1 MLADKGLHELIDAV
15 RAINRDTLQCE
26 LWLCGFADVQNV
38 SAVSGEQLRAWG
50 EEPGIEWMGH
60 SDAMESVYARIDC
73 VVLPSYRE
81 GMPRSLLEAGAMG
94 LPVVATDVPGCR
106 NVVEHGVNGVLC
118 EARNSDSLADA
129 MRSILDMSEPERSAM
144 GGSGRRLVASRFDE
158 RIIVEATVR
167 AVESV

>member
-1 MLADKGLHELIDAV
+1 
-15 RAINRDTLQCE
+15 
-26 LWLCGFADVQNV
+26 
-38 SAVSGEQLRAWG
+38 
-50 EEPGIEWMGH
+50 
-60 SDAMESVYARIDC
+60 MESVYARVDC

-118 EARNSDSLADA
+118 EARNSQSLAEA
-129 MRSILDMSEPERSAM
+129 LRGILGMSEQERSVM
-144 GGSGRRLVASRFDE
+144 GGLGRRLVASRFDE
-158 RIIVEATVR
+158 QVVVEATVR